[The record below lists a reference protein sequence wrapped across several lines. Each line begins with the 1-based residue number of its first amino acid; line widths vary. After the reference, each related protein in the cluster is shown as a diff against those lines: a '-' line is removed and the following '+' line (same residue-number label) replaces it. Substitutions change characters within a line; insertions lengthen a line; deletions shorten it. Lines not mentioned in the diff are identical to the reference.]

1 MRVENSSKHFVS
13 TCTHVNFVNIV
24 LFAVKKRR
32 TILLDAVATFPCLH
46 MIQTAICLLH
56 RVCCCQGWVKHFS
69 ACALSTF
76 IKCLTVLQTLDRI
89 EALCLCLYLSTC
101 FKCVNA

>member
-1 MRVENSSKHFVS
+1 MILENSSKHFVS

-56 RVCCCQGWVKHFS
+56 RSVAVRDGS
-69 ACALSTF
+69 ST
-76 IKCLTVLQTLDRI
+76 LVLVL
-89 EALCLCLYLSTC
+89 
-101 FKCVNA
+101 

>member
-1 MRVENSSKHFVS
+1 MKWQLS
-13 TCTHVNFVNIV
+13 TCTHVNFEYC
-24 LFAVKKRR
+24 AVCSKEAKNNL
-32 TILLDAVATFPCLH
+32 TGCSGNFPLSTYDPNSNMLVA
-46 MIQTAICLLH
+46 Q
-56 RVCCCQGWVKHFS
+56 VCCCQGWVKHFS